1 MQETDEGRFRK
12 LAISGLVA
20 MFAVTHLLSVAVGGI
35 LDGWVL
41 SILWGWFMV
50 PVFHLPPLTI
60 VPAIGIAL
68 TIGFLIKK
76 APRSVGEEKASRP
89 NVGKMDQEQWGFLAK
104 NLVLPWLSPFITL
117 FFGWVV
123 HLFM

>member
-1 MQETDEGRFRK
+1 MKFQ
-12 LAISGLVA
+12 VA
-20 MFAVTHLLSVAVGGI
+20 GVVGVFVGVFVAFEAFGAI

-50 PVFHLPPLTI
+50 PVFHLPPITI
-60 VPAIGIAL
+60 VPAIGIVL
-68 TIGFLIKK
+68 TIGFLTQKTPRPVPEEK
-76 APRSVGEEKASRP
+76 APRPDIEKMEREFWGKLTR
-89 NVGKMDQEQWGFLAK
+89 NV
-104 NLVLPWLSPFITL
+104 VVPWLSPFITL